1 MYGLNPLI
9 TGENDPNSPFFVNH
23 CEFCKRVQCRGCL
36 LYAGDDVPDEDI
48 EKENQQKMKG

>member
-1 MYGLNPLI
+1 MYGLNPSI

-48 EKENQQKMKG
+48 EKEN